1 MVKVMKKQFLND
13 IKLIFVPNDLTIK
26 RLEKIDETKKP
37 KILLRTIRV
46 KQPKIKKSKFL
57 LFNFFENFSL
67 FKEDNSLKKYI
78 TEKITNKI
86 TIIKGK
92 FFAPTASTNP
102 DVGISVACQIA
113 RPHKIIKKIE
123 K

>member
-1 MVKVMKKQFLND
+1 MIKKQFLND

-26 RLEKIDETKKP
+26 KLEKIDETKKP
-37 KILLRTIRV
+37 KILLKIIKV

-57 LFNFFENFSL
+57 LFIFFENFSL
-67 FKEDNSLKKYI
+67 LKEDNSLKKYI

-92 FFAPTASTNP
+92 FFAPTASVNP

>member
-1 MVKVMKKQFLND
+1 MIKKQFLND

-26 RLEKIDETKKP
+26 RLEKIDEIKKP
-37 KILLRTIRV
+37 KILLKNIKA
-46 KQPKIKKSKFL
+46 KQPKIKKNKFL
-57 LFNFFENFSL
+57 VLTFFDDFSRL
-67 FKEDNSLKKYI
+67 KKDSSLKKYI
-78 TEKITNKI
+78 IQKVTNNI
-86 TIIKGK
+86 TIINGK

-102 DVGISVACQIA
+102 DVGISVTCQIA

>member
-1 MVKVMKKQFLND
+1 MKKQFLND

-26 RLEKIDETKKP
+26 RLEKIDEIKKP
-37 KILLRTIRV
+37 KILLKNIKA
-46 KQPKIKKSKFL
+46 KQPNIKKNKFL
-57 LFNFFENFSL
+57 VFIFFDDFSR
-67 FKEDNSLKKYI
+67 FKKDSSLKKYI
-78 TEKITNKI
+78 IQKVTNNI
-86 TIIKGK
+86 TIINGK

-113 RPHKIIKKIE
+113 RPHKIIRKIE

>member
-26 RLEKIDETKKP
+26 RLEKIDEIKKP
-37 KILLRTIRV
+37 KILLKNIKA
-46 KQPKIKKSKFL
+46 KQPKIKKNKF
-57 LFNFFENFSL
+57 FVFTFFDDFSRL
-67 FKEDNSLKKYI
+67 KKDSSLKKYI
-78 TEKITNKI
+78 IQKVTNNI

-102 DVGISVACQIA
+102 DVGISVAFQIA

>member
-1 MVKVMKKQFLND
+1 MKKQFLND

-26 RLEKIDETKKP
+26 RLEKIDEIKKP
-37 KILLRTIRV
+37 KILLKNIKA

-113 RPHKIIKKIE
+113 RPHKIIRKIE